1 MYGRIFQRMYQGS
14 MVGAGSTVF
23 AVWGYCIAN
32 ADPDNHTVDLN
43 PALLAAVI
51 GETKENIEKAISYL
65 ASEDLNSH
73 NKSHDGRRLVN
84 TTGYE
89 YFLPSHE
96 DYRKILNGED
106 LRQYFRTKKRE
117 QRAVSKTVKDIPGQ
131 SKTPASVYASSSVS
145 GTEQEGGCKGDDEQA
160 AYGEFKNVRLSPE
173 EYAKLIAVH
182 GQDKLTM
189 GVDILGDYMAA
200 SGKKYKS
207 HYAVLKKGSWVWNRV
222 EEKTKSGTVKE
233 TDPTII
239 SYADQWI
246 HMRQAGFLLD
256 CDVSA
261 FFRKVTDNCG
271 TDGVALVK
279 EAAKQKQQGGEK

>member
-117 QRAVSKTVKDIPGQ
+117 QRAVSKTVKDMSATPVYVSDSDSSLILKGSAEGEHIPAWEVDFEEVWKLYPDKSGKNEARKAYQ
-131 SKTPASVYASSSVS
+131 KAMKEGTKKEDIITGIARYANYIHHQRTTGFPDRRVK
-145 GTEQEGGCKGDDEQA
+145 GGGSWFLNKSWQ
-160 AYGEFKNVRLSPE
+160 N
-173 EYAKLIAVH
+173 EYTMEDKSNAKLKF
-182 GQDKLTM
+182 D
-189 GVDILGDYMAA
+189 
-200 SGKKYKS
+200 
-207 HYAVLKKGSWVWNRV
+207 
-222 EEKTKSGTVKE
+222 
-233 TDPTII
+233 
-239 SYADQWI
+239 
-246 HMRQAGFLLD
+246 
-256 CDVSA
+256 
-261 FFRKVTDNCG
+261 
-271 TDGVALVK
+271 
-279 EAAKQKQQGGEK
+279 